1 MPSLRVD
8 TIKIIKI
15 ANKSVLLTQK
25 FRFVA
30 RFKTYTNKMCIR
42 PVTIRKSVARAGHL
56 WLNADVATSSHVVPP
71 PDTSRRSMFVT
82 THWSTVLRVGQG
94 DTAHAREALE
104 KLCRT
109 YWYPIYACV
118 RRRRHSPED
127 AQDLTQSFFLRLLE
141 QQSLANANPDL
152 GRFRSFLLGALNHF
166 LIDEWKKARTQR
178 RGSGRQILSLDWAA
192 AERRFDMEP
201 VDNATPDKAFDRNWA
216 TALLEEVLNQLEG
229 EYQREGKLEMFR
241 ALKQTLT
248 GARDSQPYA
257 SLAERL
263 GIGEGALRVAVHRLR
278 KRYRALLEAEIANTV
293 SSQDEVKHEMAYLLQ
308 TIAGD

>member
-1 MPSLRVD
+1 MQSWFNEGRLQPLMLEDDFPGALPQAGMVTRLWRWL
-8 TIKIIKI
+8 
-15 ANKSVLLTQK
+15 ALT
-25 FRFVA
+25 
-30 RFKTYTNKMCIR
+30 N
-42 PVTIRKSVARAGHL
+42 RKSIAPFREL
-56 WLNADVATSSHVVPP
+56 WLNAAVATSSHTVPP
-71 PDTSRRSMFVT
+71 PDTPHRSLFVT
-82 THWSTVLRVGQG
+82 THWSTVVRAGHG
-94 DTAHAREALE
+94 DTEQAREALE

-109 YWYPIYACV
+109 YWYPIYAWI
-118 RRRRHSPED
+118 RRRGHSPED

-141 QQSLANANPDL
+141 QESLAKANPEL

-192 AERRFDMEP
+192 AEQRFDLEP
-201 VDNATPDKAFDRNWA
+201 VDHATPYQAFDRNWA
-216 TALLEEVLNQLEG
+216 TALLEEVLNQLEE
-229 EYQREGKLEMFR
+229 EYKRDGKLEMFR

-248 GARDSQPYA
+248 GVRESQPYA

-263 GIGEGALRVAVHRLR
+263 GIAEGALRVAVHRLR

-293 SSQDEVKHEMAYLLQ
+293 SSPGEVKEEMAYLLQ

>member
-1 MPSLRVD
+1 
-8 TIKIIKI
+8 
-15 ANKSVLLTQK
+15 
-25 FRFVA
+25 
-30 RFKTYTNKMCIR
+30 
-42 PVTIRKSVARAGHL
+42 
-56 WLNADVATSSHVVPP
+56 
-71 PDTSRRSMFVT
+71 MFVT
-82 THWSTVLRVGQG
+82 THWSTVLRAGQG
-94 DTAHAREALE
+94 DTAPAREALE

-118 RRRRHSPED
+118 RRRGHSPED

-141 QQSLANANPDL
+141 QQSLANADPGL

-178 RGSGRQILSLDWAA
+178 RGSGKQILSLDWAA

-201 VDNATPDKAFDRNWA
+201 VYDAAPDKVFDRNWA
-216 TALLEEVLNQLEG
+216 TALLEEVLNQLEE
-229 EYQREGKLEMFR
+229 EYQRDGKLEMFR

-248 GARDSQPYA
+248 GARDSQPYS

-263 GIGEGALRVAVHRLR
+263 GMAEGALRVAVHRLR

-293 SSQDEVKHEMAYLLQ
+293 SSPDEIKLEMAYLLK
-308 TIAGD
+308 TISGD